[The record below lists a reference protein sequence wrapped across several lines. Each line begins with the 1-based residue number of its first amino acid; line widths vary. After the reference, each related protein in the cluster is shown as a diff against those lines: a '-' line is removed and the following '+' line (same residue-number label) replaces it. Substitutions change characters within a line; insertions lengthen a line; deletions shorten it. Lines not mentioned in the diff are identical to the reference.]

1 MRVKKKIM
9 KDTILLFDLDGTLWD
24 SSESVA
30 KSWTEILATKDGDY
44 PEVTG
49 GLIRSVMGRTMVEIA
64 EATLPDVPKKER
76 EDLFRECLEYE
87 NEYIRVHGGVLM
99 EGVRETLEELVR
111 RGYRLG
117 IVSNCQTGY
126 IDAFL
131 ESMKMRDLFFATME
145 WGETE
150 LPKGENIKI
159 LMKRYNCVFDR
170 ALATPETPSAVYVGD
185 TQSDCTAADVAGI
198 PFIHA
203 AYGFGVPAHA
213 DATLTKIADLL
224 TLFP

>member
-1 MRVKKKIM
+1 M

-24 SSESVA
+24 SADSVA
-30 KSWTEILATKDGDY
+30 ESWTEKLRMMGGDF

-49 GLIRSVMGRTMVEIA
+49 ELIRSVMGRTMREIA
-64 EATLPDVPKKER
+64 AITLPDYPTEER
-76 EDLFRECLEYE
+76 EALFRDCLEYE
-87 NEYIRVHGGVLM
+87 NEYIRVHGGRLM
-99 EGVRETLEELVR
+99 EGCRETLGELNR

-131 ESMKMRDLFFATME
+131 ESMGLRDLFFATME

-159 LMKRYNCVFDR
+159 LMKRHNCVFDPS
-170 ALATPETPSAVYVGD
+170 LATPETPKAVYIGD
-185 TQSDCTAADVAGI
+185 TQSDCDAADLAGI

-203 AYGFGVPAHA
+203 SYGFGTPTHA
-213 DATLTKIADLL
+213 DASLRTMADLL
-224 TLFP
+224 RLFP